1 MISRLLSNV
10 RLLLLLVALL
20 LPVLLLVACPVG
32 TTVLYSNSQ
41 TGAQITTQLLSLSR
55 LQCTC
60 RVCPARAGLGVCRS
74 CRSLQLGDM
83 LEGCPASLLKLQGSF
98 LPATAQSQSPC
109 LAHHCKLVRLTLDL
123 LLASALSH
131 WLCCNGAVILA
142 RHIPARFTHAPVVI

>member
-83 LEGCPASLLKLQGSF
+83 LEGCPGSLLKL
-98 LPATAQSQSPC
+98 
-109 LAHHCKLVRLTLDL
+109 H
-123 LLASALSH
+123 
-131 WLCCNGAVILA
+131 
-142 RHIPARFTHAPVVI
+142 